1 MVPGSSCL
9 IAMNHHWDRPT
20 ATSHDDVYALVEIV
34 KLADEIK
41 CPTDIVPANQ
51 VHAVNSDRT

>member
-1 MVPGSSCL
+1 
-9 IAMNHHWDRPT
+9 MNHHWDRPT

-34 KLADEIK
+34 KLTDEIK

-51 VHAVNSDRT
+51 VHAVNGDRT